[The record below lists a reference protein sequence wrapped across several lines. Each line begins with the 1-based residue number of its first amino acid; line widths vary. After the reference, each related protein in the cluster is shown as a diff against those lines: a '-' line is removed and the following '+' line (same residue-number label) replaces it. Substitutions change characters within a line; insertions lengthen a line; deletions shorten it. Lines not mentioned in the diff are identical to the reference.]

1 MLTKASSKPYID
13 LSAELNDEL
22 DWKAGTL
29 RTLVHHLDIT
39 ALAYE
44 PVSGILAIGAL
55 ARITSIEMTRIE
67 RVHRNKQGLRRP
79 IWRSVSGSGASPG
92 AVRATTDTKP
102 ALRSLAI
109 QACLRRSVSH

>member
-1 MLTKASSKPYID
+1 MLSRHGNKSFTD
-13 LSAELNDEL
+13 LSPELSDEL

-39 ALAYE
+39 ALAYD

-55 ARITSIEMTRIE
+55 ARVTSIEMVRIE

-79 IWRSVSGSGASPG
+79 IWRSISGGGASPG
-92 AVRATTDTKP
+92 AV
-102 ALRSLAI
+102 
-109 QACLRRSVSH
+109 